1 MDAVQLLLLAVL
13 LFGVGAVAS
22 LLLNRLSRTARIT
35 AGLIGAIAS
44 GVGLVAVV
52 QAAIGSAAILE
63 LPAPPPFGHFNLQ
76 MDGLS
81 TLMVGMICAL
91 GLAVSIYSISYS

>member
-1 MDAVQLLLLAVL
+1 MMDAVQLLLLAVL

-22 LLLNRLSRTARIT
+22 LLLNKLSRAARVT

-44 GVGLVAVV
+44 AVGLVAVV
-52 QAAIGSAAILE
+52 QAAIGPSAVLE
-63 LPAPPPFGHFNLQ
+63 IPAPVPFGHFNLQ

-81 TLMVGMICAL
+81 TLM
-91 GLAVSIYSISYS
+91 